1 MAPMSPPAP
10 VILAVPL
17 ASDLGNLAMALRRRV
32 FVLEQKVPAEEEFDA
47 HDFTATHIVAL
58 SDGDVAGCLRMLF
71 LPEHAKIGRVAVAPE
86 ARGKGI
92 ATAMMNYAME
102 FARARGETRFY
113 LGAQAD
119 KLGLYEKLGF
129 TAFGDLFDD
138 GGMPHYAMK
147 TY

>member
-1 MAPMSPPAP
+1 MASMSPTAP

-32 FVLEQKVPAEEEFDA
+32 FVLEQKVPPEEEFDT

-58 SDGDVAGCLRMLF
+58 RDGSVAGCLRMLF

-86 ARGKGI
+86 ARGKGL
-92 ATAMMNYAME
+92 ATAMMHHAMDL
-102 FARARGETRFY
+102 ARAHGETRFY
-113 LGAQAD
+113 LAAQAD
-119 KLGLYEKLGF
+119 KLALYEKLGF
-129 TAFGDLFDD
+129 TAFGDLFED